1 MKTELIKQY
10 TENLLNI
17 YTKELL
23 KNCDYDYILVL
34 NNQEESQVINDIL
47 YTNYQD
53 FYKHDYL
60 KYSIPPIRKPRKLL
74 TYNDGFNILNKVDYG
89 TLAISSKVPYCTS
102 LNHFVVDGHIY
113 FHCGHTGHKL
123 EGLNQLVCYN
133 VVDDLGIHKEVF
145 THNHQSVHIY
155 GFLKEVKENKKA
167 LLEAFLLRFT
177 PGFTKNLNNQ
187 MIQNTMLLEID
198 IIHMNVKKHF
208 H

>member
-1 MKTELIKQY
+1 M
-10 TENLLNI
+10 
-17 YTKELL
+17 

-34 NNQEESQVINDIL
+34 NNQEESQVINNIL

-89 TLAISSKVPYCTS
+89 TLAISSKIPYCTS

-167 LLEAFLLRFT
+167 LLEAFLQRFT
-177 PGFTKNLNNQ
+177 PGFTKNLNDQ